1 MIKIAAMRNLLRDYR
16 IVTSLLFIIVYFAL
30 TVGLPSIVG
39 DAWAENSIQFGIVL
53 SAVIGIFVFNGPIIQ
68 GFHNLKGKYR
78 KLALVIVGFLFFQTI
93 AITIST
99 QFIDGIGGSENQAAV
114 EGSLKGAGG
123 VLATLVLA
131 LFAPIVEE
139 LVFREAL
146 IGWAKSKVIV
156 AVMAVISGVTFLY
169 FHAPFDPAGIAFYLP
184 GTISLIAIYLIFR
197 KNIAA
202 SMVAHIV
209 FNTVAAISTFA
220 A

>member
-16 IVTSLLFIIVYFAL
+16 IVISLLFIIVYFAL

-99 QFIDGIGGSENQAAV
+99 QFIDGVGGSANQASV

-123 VLATLVLA
+123 VIATLVLA

-146 IGWAKSKVIV
+146 IGWAKS
-156 AVMAVISGVTFLY
+156 
-169 FHAPFDPAGIAFYLP
+169 
-184 GTISLIAIYLIFR
+184 R
-197 KNIAA
+197 
-202 SMVAHIV
+202 
-209 FNTVAAISTFA
+209 
-220 A
+220 

>member
-1 MIKIAAMRNLLRDYR
+1 MGRLFRAFITLRASIASSRWLL
-16 IVTSLLFIIVYFAL
+16 
-30 TVGLPSIVG
+30 
-39 DAWAENSIQFGIVL
+39 WAFC
-53 SAVIGIFVFNGPIIQ
+53 
-68 GFHNLKGKYR
+68 
-78 KLALVIVGFLFFQTI
+78 FFQTI

-99 QFIDGIGGSENQAAV
+99 QFIDGVGGSANQASV

-123 VLATLVLA
+123 VIATLVLA

>member
-1 MIKIAAMRNLLRDYR
+1 MRNLLRDYR
-16 IVTSLLFIIVYFAL
+16 IVISLLFIIVYFAL

-99 QFIDGIGGSENQAAV
+99 QFIDGVGGSANQASV

-123 VLATLVLA
+123 VIATLVLA